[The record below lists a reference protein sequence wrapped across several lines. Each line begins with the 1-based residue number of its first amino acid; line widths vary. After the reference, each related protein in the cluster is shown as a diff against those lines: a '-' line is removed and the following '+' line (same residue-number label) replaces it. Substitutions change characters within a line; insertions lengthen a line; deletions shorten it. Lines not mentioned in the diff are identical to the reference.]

1 MRILCLI
8 YRQQRL
14 GTEVL
19 GTHLLPAAEL
29 LIPFALKP
37 KVELVTAFCGRRVGS
52 SQHSVSS
59 HPEQQH
65 SQKLTVP
72 IFFGLSDMATVDTTP
87 ELSWFLPTYKCLL
100 IKKAPFLLSWMHTFH
115 LNTRNSMAEVK
126 RADFKRLASQ
136 VSLGKRDSLNEDEED
151 LKIKAMK
158 KALQE
163 QRHLEV
169 YKNVY
174 KLCNVM
180 RLQYMDLLNKKVQQQ
195 RHVIKQRDLLFQ
207 RNTDEQEKRQ
217 NTSRQI
223 FGQQSECAQ
232 LYHEIKYLKSIPK
245 SHFYMIVELQDQ
257 LAKNGILKN
266 QGDYEEFW
274 RLLKQTPRA
283 SPFEAKLQDIKLK
296 MNRSPPCV
304 NKRLG
309 QDLAR
314 NPCVARKTKNH
325 TPAMKTLKMAQENPH
340 HIEVHLDKLYQ
351 MYRRSFA
358 NMVEAQRLLERSG
371 HFMEFEEPSIQDF
384 VFCQEAVGTE
394 KVTQS
399 ETRRIDPFLTLN
411 AAHLCEEP
419 NSTYVEVS
427 EKQDEISGGM
437 NAEAANHELNEQ
449 SQSHVPPD
457 SMNVY
462 VPLNIE
468 DILSN
473 NYILEAK
480 RPSSLWINYANKEI
494 SEKPTGQNRLSA
506 QKIA

>member
-14 GTEVL
+14 GAEVL

-29 LIPFALKP
+29 LTPFALKP
-37 KVELVTAFCGRRVGS
+37 KVELVTASCGRRVGS
-52 SQHSVSS
+52 SQRSVSS

-65 SQKLTVP
+65 SQKLTVA
-72 IFFGLSDMATVDTTP
+72 IFFGLY
-87 ELSWFLPTYKCLL
+87 LSNIYFITAVLVSPHLQMSTHKKSTFPSLLDAYLPPQH
-100 IKKAPFLLSWMHTFH
+100 KKQYGRGEKNRHQKAGKPG
-115 LNTRNSMAEVK
+115 K
-126 RADFKRLASQ
+126 
-136 VSLGKRDSLNEDEED
+136 LGKRDSLNEDEEE
-151 LKIKAMK
+151 LKVKAMK

-223 FGQQSECAQ
+223 FGQQSDCAQ

-296 MNRSPPCV
+296 MNRSPPRV

-314 NPCVARKTKNH
+314 SPCVARKTKNH
-325 TPAMKTLKMAQENPH
+325 TPAAGLPGLSSFQHINYLVSKQRKVQEETEQMFPKMKTLKMAQENPH

-384 VFCQEAVGTE
+384 GGNTPC
-394 KVTQS
+394 
-399 ETRRIDPFLTLN
+399 R
-411 AAHLCEEP
+411 
-419 NSTYVEVS
+419 TYLY
-427 EKQDEISGGM
+427 DC
-437 NAEAANHELNEQ
+437 NRAANHEINDQ

-457 SMNVY
+457 SMNVC

-494 SEKPTGQNRLSA
+494 SEKPMGQNRLSA

>member
-1 MRILCLI
+1 MS
-8 YRQQRL
+8 
-14 GTEVL
+14 
-19 GTHLLPAAEL
+19 THKKSTFPSLLDAYLPPQHKKQYGRGEKNRHQKAG
-29 LIPFALKP
+29 KP
-37 KVELVTAFCGRRVGS
+37 GK
-52 SQHSVSS
+52 
-59 HPEQQH
+59 
-65 SQKLTVP
+65 
-72 IFFGLSDMATVDTTP
+72 
-87 ELSWFLPTYKCLL
+87 
-100 IKKAPFLLSWMHTFH
+100 
-115 LNTRNSMAEVK
+115 
-126 RADFKRLASQ
+126 
-136 VSLGKRDSLNEDEED
+136 LGKRDSLNEDEEE
-151 LKIKAMK
+151 LKVKAMK

-217 NTSRQI
+217 
-223 FGQQSECAQ
+223 
-232 LYHEIKYLKSIPK
+232 
-245 SHFYMIVELQDQ
+245 IVELQDQ

-296 MNRSPPCV
+296 MNRSPPRV

-314 NPCVARKTKNH
+314 SPCVARKTKNH
-325 TPAMKTLKMAQENPH
+325 TPAAGLPGLSSFQHINYLVSKQRKVQEETEQMFPKMKTLKMAQENPH

-411 AAHLCEEP
+411 TAHLCEEP

-437 NAEAANHELNEQ
+437 NAEAANHEINDQ

-457 SMNVY
+457 SMNVC

-494 SEKPTGQNRLSA
+494 SEKPMGQNRLSA

>member
-163 QRHLEV
+163 Q
-169 YKNVY
+169 
-174 KLCNVM
+174 
-180 RLQYMDLLNKKVQQQ
+180 
-195 RHVIKQRDLLFQ
+195 
-207 RNTDEQEKRQ
+207 

-325 TPAMKTLKMAQENPH
+325 TPAAGLPGLSSFQHINYLVSKQRKVQEETEQMFPKMKTLKMAQENPH

>member
-1 MRILCLI
+1 MS
-8 YRQQRL
+8 
-14 GTEVL
+14 
-19 GTHLLPAAEL
+19 THKKSTFPSLLDAYLPPQHKKQYGRGEKNRHQKAG
-29 LIPFALKP
+29 KP
-37 KVELVTAFCGRRVGS
+37 GK
-52 SQHSVSS
+52 
-59 HPEQQH
+59 
-65 SQKLTVP
+65 
-72 IFFGLSDMATVDTTP
+72 
-87 ELSWFLPTYKCLL
+87 
-100 IKKAPFLLSWMHTFH
+100 
-115 LNTRNSMAEVK
+115 
-126 RADFKRLASQ
+126 
-136 VSLGKRDSLNEDEED
+136 LGKRDSLNEDEEE
-151 LKIKAMK
+151 LKVKAMK

-223 FGQQSECAQ
+223 FGQQSDCAQ

-296 MNRSPPCV
+296 MNRSPPRV

-314 NPCVARKTKNH
+314 SPCVARKTKNH

-411 AAHLCEEP
+411 TAHLCEEP

-437 NAEAANHELNEQ
+437 NAEAANHEINDQ

-457 SMNVY
+457 SMNVC

-494 SEKPTGQNRLSA
+494 SEKPMGQNRLSA